1 MTKYNESERCVYF
14 DMTDVSMYMRKKG
27 IEKLNTI
34 EMEEMFYEIALAEVV
49 DRNGNCKLIS
59 DDDYSIAWISELRE
73 DAELREEFDG
83 FMSDHKV
90 PMTLSQYLEHFGLG
104 ADYSLLFDRQRR
116 IFTVYNNQSFAEMI
130 GLDFCVVP
138 DSDKV

>member
-1 MTKYNESERCVYF
+1 MTKYNESENRVYM
-14 DMTDVSMYMRKKG
+14 DMLDVAIFMRKKG
-27 IEKLNTI
+27 IEKLNNI
-34 EMEEMFYEIALAEVV
+34 EMKEMLYEMALAEVV
-49 DRNGNCKLIS
+49 DQNGNCKLIS
-59 DDDYSIAWISELRE
+59 DDDYSIEWISELRE

-83 FMSDHKV
+83 FLSDNKV
-90 PMTLSQYLEHFGLG
+90 PVTLSKYLEHFGLS

-116 IFTVYNNQSFAEMI
+116 IFTVYNNQSFAEML

>member
-27 IEKLNTI
+27 IEKLNNI
-34 EMEEMFYEIALAEVV
+34 EMKEMFYEIALAEVV

-59 DDDYSIAWISELRE
+59 DDDYSIAWLSELRE

-83 FMSDHKV
+83 FMYDNKV
-90 PMTLSQYLEHFGLG
+90 PMTLSQYLEHFGLC